1 MTIRWKLRYFLAA
14 IQTML
19 FSFFD
24 FGELLALLEDFLLFF
39 AGGYFSFQRPQRK
52 KETKKT
58 TTNYGAR
65 GGAAVE
71 LFCCAIDL
79 FFRTRVV
86 FKFIIFKKYFIY
98 YDWRWSSPQVFF
110 F

>member
-1 MTIRWKLRYFLAA
+1 M
-14 IQTML
+14 
-19 FSFFD
+19 
-24 FGELLALLEDFLLFF
+24 ALLEDFLLFSV
-39 AGGYFSFQRPQRK
+39 GGEATAQK
-52 KETKKT
+52 KKNK

-71 LFCCAIDL
+71 WLLRDRFI
-79 FFRTRVV
+79 FRTRVV

-110 F
+110 LKIVGRVSALVMIA